1 MLQVWDYAFVP
12 ATALAGVGVA
22 VLALAWVGPTHW
34 GQWLT
39 GALVIAT
46 VSAVGMWVF
55 RRARIPLGVND

>member
-1 MLQVWDYAFVP
+1 MLRVWDYAFVP
-12 ATALAGVGVA
+12 ATALAGVA

-39 GALVIAT
+39 AVLVIAT
-46 VSAVGMWVF
+46 ISAVGIGVF